1 MNLNKIIII
10 FFIMMVPNDVFAH
23 TNHYKNIKKIEMEI
37 FRNNKLIGYNNY
49 FFKRKEN
56 ITEITNQIK
65 FSVSL
70 LGTEIFN
77 FESYGVEKYNR
88 NQLISFN
95 SKTIQ
100 NNTEKFV
107 NLLFEKKINK
117 FIIEGSSFK
126 GITNTDSVVA
136 NWWSHKLLQTKT
148 QISPISG
155 SLKEQV
161 VQFVSKEKITI
172 YDKIFTVK
180 HFKLFSKN
188 SDISKNKR
196 LNFDIW
202 YDEKTGLIL
211 KVKYSRMGDWE
222 YRLKSFE

>member
-1 MNLNKIIII
+1 
-10 FFIMMVPNDVFAH
+10 MMVPNDVFAH

>member
-1 MNLNKIIII
+1 MT
-10 FFIMMVPNDVFAH
+10 VPNDVFAH

>member
-1 MNLNKIIII
+1 
-10 FFIMMVPNDVFAH
+10 MMVPNDVFAH

-180 HFKLFSKN
+180 HFKLSSKN